1 MAVGIS
7 FSFSMVQ
14 LSSFPVVGE
23 QLWACASM
31 RPRRYPLNTEGA
43 LFVWAYQ
50 VGGNKSAPIIV
61 ANKKKNIYIYI
72 STCICY
78 ITPSGGMLLVYN
90 PDSQGRIAPERG
102 MIINRNIPTGRCYSW
117 FIPALLGDSVPP
129 YVISIVLHN
138 QSTLSLVHNIR
149 KAVRRVARRNQKSIQ
164 NMFGRLLW
172 RNATLE

>member
-23 QLWACASM
+23 LLWACALM
-31 RPRRYPLNTEGA
+31 RPRRYSLNTEGA
-43 LFVWAYQ
+43 LFMWAYQ

-61 ANKKKNIYIYI
+61 ANKK
-72 STCICY
+72 CICY

-102 MIINRNIPTGRCYSW
+102 GIINRNIPTGRCYSW
-117 FIPALLGDSVPP
+117 FIPVLLGGSVPP

-138 QSTLSLVHNIR
+138 QSALSLVHNIC
-149 KAVRRVARRNQKSIQ
+149 KAVQRVAMRNQKSIQ
-164 NMFGRLLW
+164 NNLDACRD
-172 RNATLE
+172 ATLE